1 MNHDGLKMWIRRT
14 LRQPARRLWQWT
26 LPPGDRAMVLRD
38 MGRGRPSPGLM
49 TELEQDFA
57 TWANLQWS
65 YTVAPADILP
75 GTLDERIS

>member
-38 MGRGRPSPGLM
+38 MGRGRPSPGLV
-49 TELEQDFA
+49 TELDQDFA
-57 TWANLQWS
+57 TWDQLS
-65 YTVAPADILP
+65 
-75 GTLDERIS
+75 DEALLNVEQQASAQVHV